1 MGIAENKQLARRFI
15 DAISRGDIEAIQQA
29 FADDGTVWT
38 IGTLPI
44 SGTFTAAQV
53 AEASHRVLDLFPEGL
68 EITIKGITAE
78 DDRVAIE
85 AESHGRHKSGR
96 TYANVYHFLMRVRGA
111 KIVEWR
117 EYMDT
122 MHASDVL
129 CAGM

>member
-15 DAISRGDIEAIQQA
+15 DAISRGDIEAIRQA

-38 IGTLPI
+38 IGSLPI

-53 AEASHRVLDLFPEGL
+53 TEASHRVLDLFPEGL
-68 EITIKGITAE
+68 KITIKGMTAE

-85 AESHGRHKSGR
+85 AESYGRHKSGS
-96 TYANVYHFLMRVRGA
+96 TYANVYHFLMRVRDG

-117 EYMDT
+117 EYLDT
-122 MHASDVL
+122 MHANDVL